1 MNMAEAHLEHDR
13 GTRAVRQADQDTRDI
28 RAKRCGVVTVLMLL
42 LTLAAQGADAQNQ
55 IMRGSI
61 AGQVTD
67 AQALAVPGT
76 TVQIVNL
83 EDGVTQMLVSDGEGR
98 YAQFGLNPGTYRVEA
113 TLQGFGEFRS
123 EALRLSRGDTIE
135 LDIRL
140 APAGV
145 AERVT
150 VSPNRAERRTDYSS
164 PSNLIT
170 ADQIA
175 SLNMPTTE
183 DVVNYQPGIVIRRRY
198 IGDSNGTLGM
208 RGANMF
214 QTARSMVFSDGVPL
228 HNPLQTRWNGAP
240 RWSLVSP
247 DEIESAEVIYG
258 PFSAEYSGNAM
269 GGVVKLNTRLP
280 DTRQLRIDS
289 NLFSQGYSS
298 LGAGD
303 TFNGGRIS
311 TSYGDR
317 VGRVQFHVLHNHLRN
332 DSQPQNFS
340 IDESLRDAA
349 GQPVALGAISTVND
363 RSVPS
368 IVYGD
373 TGAERAQTDLF
384 KAKVGVELSPHW
396 TTRVNVAFE
405 NRIGE
410 GLRPTSYLTDAAGNT
425 IWGDGNN
432 GTDDA
437 AFSGQAF
444 NVDNALFGTDERDRE
459 SLFGSWELNGELR
472 DNWRLQTTVSRF
484 DVLKDFSVESNFNPA
499 DPLDDGTGT
508 ITEFDDSGWTTLD
521 VKLRDADFAGTS
533 KLSVIGGYHYSTQQ
547 IGLNQYASASYRTE
561 TRDAR
566 TNSSGGAT
574 SIQGLFAQL
583 GWLPHPDW
591 EVTLGGR
598 QELWRSR
605 DGFVDSPGAS
615 VVQPERDISK
625 FSPKVALG
633 WEPATRFRLQYSLA
647 KAYRFPLPEE
657 LFDNEIRTFGT
668 VLGDARLDPED
679 GIHNNV
685 SMQYGIGNGHVEVNL
700 FRDDVKNTIFTQFQ
714 FVGGRPIFSFL
725 PIDKVRTAGVEF
737 VVDQRQVLDSKL
749 DIQVNGTVL
758 DSEIVEHSLRP
769 SNEGKNF
776 PRLPTFRL
784 GLFGIYHFTPRW
796 QSSVGVRY
804 SSNQFD
810 DLDNG
815 DTATRVFGAID
826 EYFFLD
832 AKITY
837 WLPDGGRLSVGMNN
851 ITNEEA
857 FVHHPWPQRTFLA
870 EFSVDVLNELVR

>member
-1 MNMAEAHLEHDR
+1 M
-13 GTRAVRQADQDTRDI
+13 
-28 RAKRCGVVTVLMLL
+28 MLL
-42 LTLAAQGADAQNQ
+42 TFTPQGAAAQNQ

-67 AQALAVPGT
+67 DQALAIPGAT
-76 TVQIVNL
+76 IQIVNV
-83 EDGVTQMLVSDGEGR
+83 EGGTTQLLTTDLEGR
-98 YAQFGLNPGTYRVEA
+98 YALFGLDAGAYQVDA
-113 TLQGFGEFRS
+113 TLPGFGTFQS
-123 EALRLSRGDTIE
+123 EAFRLSRGDTVE

-145 AERVT
+145 AEQVT

-214 QTARSMVFSDGVPL
+214 QTARSMVFTDGVPL

-240 RWSLVSP
+240 RWSLVAP
-247 DEIESAEVIYG
+247 EEIESAEVIYG
-258 PFSAEYSGNAM
+258 PFSAEYSGNSM
-269 GGVVKLNTRLP
+269 GGVVKLNTSLP
-280 DTRQLRIDS
+280 ETRQLRVDT

-298 LGAGD
+298 LGAD
-303 TFNGGRIS
+303 ETFNGGRIS

-317 VGRVQFHVLHNHLRN
+317 VGRVQLHVLYNRLQN
-332 DSQPQNFS
+332 DSQPQNFNLDS
-340 IDESLRDAA
+340 SLRTGDGGPIAS
-349 GQPVALGAISTVND
+349 GAIRTVNERD
-363 RSVPS
+363 VPS
-368 IVYGD
+368 VAYGD
-373 TGAERAQTDLF
+373 TGTERAQTDLV
-384 KAKVGVELSPHW
+384 KAKVGFEISPLW
-396 TTRVNVAFE
+396 TSRVNVAFE

-432 GTDDA
+432 ATDDA
-437 AFSGQAF
+437 SSAGESF
-444 NVDNALFGTDERDRE
+444 NVDNALFGVNERDRE
-459 SLFGSWELNGELR
+459 SLFGSWELNGELP
-472 DNWRLQTTVSRF
+472 DNWLLQTTVSRF
-484 DVLKDFSVESNFNPA
+484 SVLKDFSVESGFNPG

-508 ITEFDDSGWTTLD
+508 ITDFDNTGWTTLD
-521 VKLRDADFAGTS
+521 VKLRDADLAGDS
-533 KLSVIGGYHYSTQQ
+533 SLSFVSGYHYSTQR
-547 IGLNQYASASYRTE
+547 IEVNQYASPDYRSQ
-561 TRDAR
+561 TRDALS
-566 TNSSGGAT
+566 NASGGSTA
-574 SIQGLFAQL
+574 IHGLFAQL

-598 QELWRSR
+598 QELWQSR
-605 DGFVDSPGAS
+605 DGFAETGRVSATP
-615 VVQPERDISK
+615 PERDISR
-625 FSPKVALG
+625 FSPKFSLG
-633 WEPATRFRLQYSLA
+633 WEPATRLRLQYSLA
-647 KAYRFPLPEE
+647 KAYRFPVPEE

-679 GIHNNV
+679 GIHNNLSV
-685 SMQYGIGNGHVEVNL
+685 QYGVGSGHVEVNL

-725 PIDKVRTAGVEF
+725 PIDKVRTTGVEF
-737 VVDQRQVLDSKL
+737 VVDQRQVLTSKL

-758 DSEIVEHSLRP
+758 DSTIVEHSLQP
-769 SNEGKNF
+769 SIEGNDF
-776 PRLPTFRL
+776 PRLPRFRL
-784 GLFGIYHFTPRW
+784 GLFGIYHLSPRW
-796 QSSVGVRY
+796 QSSLGVRY
-804 SSNQFD
+804 SSDQFD

-815 DTATRVFGAID
+815 DTASNVFGAID

-832 AKITY
+832 AKLTH
-837 WLPDGGRLSVGMNN
+837 WLPNGGRLSFGINN

-857 FVHHPWPQRTFLA
+857 FVHHPWPQRTFFA
-870 EFSVDVLNELVR
+870 EMSVDVLSGLVR